1 MESKNI
7 LILGANSFSG
17 NSFESYARKDY
28 DKVIGLG
35 RSGLPLGV
43 FDSASLVRAEKNYT
57 FVNFDLN
64 KDLKAILELIEEEKI
79 NFIVNFAAQSMVA
92 QSWETP
98 EDWYEA
104 NVLSLAKLT
113 KHLVKNSTI
122 EKFIQFTTP
131 EVYGSTHGWIEESFN
146 FAPNTPYAV
155 SRAAADW
162 HLKALHEN
170 FGFPVIFTRAA
181 NVFGK
186 HQQLYR
192 IVPRAIL
199 SSMTGKTLPLQGGG
213 KSIRSFIHINDVS
226 DALMKI
232 LDKGRI
238 GQSYH
243 ISTNRLVSIHEL
255 VSMIA
260 IKVGVELNDLIE
272 ITPDRAGKDFAYQ
285 LNSNKIRGELGWKDR
300 ISLEDGIAE
309 TVEWVRENLDEL
321 KCLPTEYVHR
331 K

>member
-28 DKVIGLG
+28 DKVIGSG
-35 RSGLPLGV
+35 RSGLPLEV
-43 FDSASLVRAEKNYT
+43 FDAISPDRARENCT
-57 FVNFDLN
+57 FVNFDVN

-79 NFIVNFAAQSMVA
+79 NFIVNFVAQSMVA
-92 QSWETP
+92 QSWGTP

-104 NVLSLAKLT
+104 NVVSLAKLT
-113 KHLVKNSTI
+113 KHLVKNPKI

-192 IVPRAIL
+192 IVPRTVL
-199 SSMTGKTLPLQGGG
+199 SAMTGGKLPLQGGG

-226 DALMKI
+226 KALIKI

-238 GQSYH
+238 GDSYH

-260 IKVGVELNDLIE
+260 NQVGIEINDLIE

-285 LNSNKIRGELGWKDR
+285 LNSEKIRGELKWKDL
-300 ISLEDGIAE
+300 ISLEEGIAE

-321 KCLPTEYVHR
+321 KNLPTEYVHR
-331 K
+331 S